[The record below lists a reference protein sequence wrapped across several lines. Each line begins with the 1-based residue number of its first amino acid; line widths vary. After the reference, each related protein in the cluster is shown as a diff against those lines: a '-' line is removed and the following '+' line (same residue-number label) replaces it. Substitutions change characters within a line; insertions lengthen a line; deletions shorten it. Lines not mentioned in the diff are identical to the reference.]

1 MELVQLRICP
11 MGYSRKG
18 YIKIGDYIRI
28 GDSVEVRIPKMAS
41 YSAVATHAMEM
52 LQLEEE
58 GEKDGVPSIFRID
71 GTVVPE
77 SVISDLPGQGISD
90 RSTNLLHN

>member
-1 MELVQLRICP
+1 MWSSFTAYSMISILQLRICP

-18 YIKIGDYIRI
+18 YIRIGDY
-28 GDSVEVRIPKMAS
+28 VEVRIPKMAS

-58 GEKDGVPSIFRID
+58 EGERMEYPVSSG
-71 GTVVPE
+71 
-77 SVISDLPGQGISD
+77 LMGQWCQKV
-90 RSTNLLHN
+90 